1 MTAKNS
7 ELKKQLKADER
18 SIKEDIKDAQTIIK
32 SNLKDNKAMEKI
44 LKRLQTELVSLQN
57 KIKSI

>member
-18 SIKEDIKDAQTIIK
+18 SIKEDIRDAQTIIK

>member
-1 MTAKNS
+1 
-7 ELKKQLKADER
+7 LKADER